1 MECFDLS
8 CGGPGGPVTTALKL
22 KPGPPGDAS
31 PILCSPQW
39 HTLQVAK
46 NEINTCYQEGKW
58 DDYKKVTNPYEY
70 IFLSWNRRS
79 SRSVAVRQPLSRS
92 YFKLVELWK
101 TLDLSTRLAPLV
113 ERDGGLVTAHAA
125 EGPGGFIEACAV
137 MASKQEWTLKGST
150 AITLRSDAKKI
161 PGWRKAQQ
169 FLAAYP
175 AIVIHDGADGTGDIL
190 KKENREAYVSAV
202 RKAHPRGVHFYTA
215 DGGFDFSGDYN
226 AQEDAIFPLLLSEV
240 MLGLRTLTRGG
251 TLVIKCFDTTEQQ
264 TVDLVWLVTRAFCE
278 WRVVKPCTSR
288 TGNSER
294 YIVGLGFLGP
304 CEDLV
309 ALLERASV
317 PGFVP
322 AGGKGFVGKDRGDVG
337 RTSLSLET
345 PSCPSYRE
353 TVTALFALQERI
365 ELAEW
370 VVIRETLDL
379 MKATESATLQTLVRS
394 NLARSIAW
402 CKLHDE
408 EVALCWETDL
418 ERNLERETAD
428 LMLILQFEHSQK
440 PRHEAERGF
449 RVSRAPARLSLV

>member
-1 MECFDLS
+1 
-8 CGGPGGPVTTALKL
+8 
-22 KPGPPGDAS
+22 
-31 PILCSPQW
+31 
-39 HTLQVAK
+39 
-46 NEINTCYQEGKW
+46 
-58 DDYKKVTNPYEY
+58 
-70 IFLSWNRRS
+70 
-79 SRSVAVRQPLSRS
+79 
-92 YFKLVELWK
+92 
-101 TLDLSTRLAPLV
+101 V

-137 MASKQEWTLKGST
+137 MASKRGWTLKGST

-175 AIVIHDGADGTGDIL
+175 AVVIHDGADGTGDIL
-190 KKENREAYVSAV
+190 KKENREAYVSTV

-240 MLGLRTLTRGG
+240 VLGLRTLTRGG

-309 ALLERASV
+309 ALLERAS
-317 PGFVP
+317 
-322 AGGKGFVGKDRGDVG
+322 ALAEGKSSKGSKSFVGKDRGG
-337 RTSLSLET
+337 SGKAFLSLET

-353 TVTALFALQERI
+353 TVSALFALQERI
-365 ELAEW
+365 EMAEW
-370 VVIRETLDL
+370 TVIRETLDL
-379 MKATESATLQTLVRS
+379 MKATESSTLQTLVRS

-402 CKLHDE
+402 CKRHDE
-408 EVALCWETDL
+408 EVALCWETDM

-428 LMLILQFEHSQK
+428 LMLILQFEHLQK
-440 PRHEAERGF
+440 PRHETERGF
-449 RVSRAPARLSLV
+449 RVSRAPSHLSLV

>member
-8 CGGPGGPVTTALKL
+8 CGGPGGPVTTALKR
-22 KPGPPGDAS
+22 KPGPPGDPS

-125 EGPGGFIEACAV
+125 EGPGGFIEACTV
-137 MASKQEWTLKGST
+137 MAAKQGWTLKGST

-175 AIVIHDGADGTGDIL
+175 AVTIHDGADGTGDIL
-190 KKENREAYVSAV
+190 KKENREAYLATV

-240 MLGLRTLTRGG
+240 ILGLRTVTKGG
-251 TLVIKCFDTTEQQ
+251 ALVIKCFDTTEQQ

-278 WRVVKPCTSR
+278 WKVVKPCTSR

-304 CEDLV
+304 CDDLI
-309 ALLERASV
+309 ALLEHALVSST
-317 PGFVP
+317 
-322 AGGKGFVGKDRGDVG
+322 AAKQAKGAA
-337 RTSLSLET
+337 LSLET

-353 TVTALFALQERI
+353 TVSALFALQERI

-402 CKLHDE
+402 CKRHDE
-408 EVALCWETDL
+408 EVALCWETDM

-428 LMLILQFEHSQK
+428 LMLILQLEHGR
-440 PRHEAERGF
+440 PRHETERPGGF
-449 RVSRAPARLSLV
+449 RVSRAAPPRLSLV

>member
-1 MECFDLS
+1 
-8 CGGPGGPVTTALKL
+8 
-22 KPGPPGDAS
+22 
-31 PILCSPQW
+31 
-39 HTLQVAK
+39 
-46 NEINTCYQEGKW
+46 
-58 DDYKKVTNPYEY
+58 
-70 IFLSWNRRS
+70 
-79 SRSVAVRQPLSRS
+79 
-92 YFKLVELWK
+92 
-101 TLDLSTRLAPLV
+101 
-113 ERDGGLVTAHAA
+113 
-125 EGPGGFIEACAV
+125 
-137 MASKQEWTLKGST
+137 MATKRGWVLKGST

-175 AIVIHDGADGTGDIL
+175 AVIIHDGADGTGDIL
-190 KKENREAYVSAV
+190 KKENREAYVAAV

-240 MLGLRTLTRGG
+240 VLGLRTLAKGG
-251 TLVIKCFDTTEQQ
+251 ALVIKCFDTTEQQ
-264 TVDLVWLVTRAFCE
+264 TLDLIWLVTRAFCE
-278 WRVVKPCTSR
+278 WRVIKPCTSR

-309 ALLERASV
+309 ALLERSLSTHAV
-317 PGFVP
+317 
-322 AGGKGFVGKDRGDVG
+322 KGA
-337 RTSLSLET
+337 TLSLET
-345 PSCPSYRE
+345 PLCPSYRE

-365 ELAEW
+365 EMAEW
-370 VVIRETLDL
+370 LVIRETLDL

-428 LMLILQFEHSQK
+428 LMLILQFEHGRT
-440 PRHEAERGF
+440 RHEADRPGGF
-449 RVSRAPARLSLV
+449 RVSRAPPPRLSLV